1 MGHPPNW
8 CAMRAQFCGAIE
20 TGRPPIS
27 GTYYFVRTL
36 RCALPGT
43 KPKTAAT
50 NSNTR
55 LSFETATLVFDDPKA
70 MSLVDRV
77 IEGEERWQTLG
88 LIRGAVVLLI
98 AHAVSEESG
107 EETVRI
113 ISARKA
119 TPRER
124 RAYEQ
129 NQKKGS

>member
-1 MGHPPNW
+1 
-8 CAMRAQFCGAIE
+8 MRFAWDEAKNRHNQLKHK
-20 TGRPPIS
+20 
-27 GTYYFVRTL
+27 V
-36 RCALPGT
+36 
-43 KPKTAAT
+43 
-50 NSNTR
+50 
-55 LSFETATLVFDDPKA
+55 SFETATLVFDDPEA

-88 LIRGAVVLLI
+88 LIGGAVVLLV
-98 AHAVSEESG
+98 ALAVSEESG

-124 RAYEQ
+124 RTYEQ

>member
-1 MGHPPNW
+1 
-8 CAMRAQFCGAIE
+8 MRFAWDEAKNRRNQLKHK
-20 TGRPPIS
+20 
-27 GTYYFVRTL
+27 V
-36 RCALPGT
+36 
-43 KPKTAAT
+43 
-50 NSNTR
+50 
-55 LSFETATLVFDDPKA
+55 SFETATLVFDDPKA

-88 LIRGAVVLLI
+88 LIRGAVVLLV
-98 AHAVSEESG
+98 AHAVSEERG

-124 RAYEQ
+124 RTYEQ